1 MADNHSKEVRSINMS
16 HIRSTNSKPEEIVR
30 KYLFAEGFRYR
41 KNVKKLPGCPDIVL
55 PKYKTVIFVNGCFWH
70 KHDCPRFVWPSS
82 NHDYWRPK
90 ILRNVER
97 DNQSRKEL
105 ETLGW
110 KVITVWE
117 CELKKKVFEPLKD
130 INFFMNACTILN
142 GTLAWDVTGTRDC
155 SKCLDI
161 DPEMLYRL
169 ESVSEKIA

>member
-1 MADNHSKEVRSINMS
+1 MNMS

-82 NHDYWRPK
+82 NQDYWRPK

-110 KVITVWE
+110 KVITVCE
-117 CELKKKVFEPLKD
+117 CELKKNVLNETLGKLIAELK
-130 INFFMNACTILN
+130 A
-142 GTLAWDVTGTRDC
+142 
-155 SKCLDI
+155 I
-161 DPEMLYRL
+161 DFSTDNKETT
-169 ESVSEKIA
+169 

>member
-82 NHDYWRPK
+82 NQDYWRPK
-90 ILRNVER
+90 ILGNIER

-117 CELKKKVFEPLKD
+117 CELKKNVLNETLGKLIAELK
-130 INFFMNACTILN
+130 A
-142 GTLAWDVTGTRDC
+142 
-155 SKCLDI
+155 I
-161 DPEMLYRL
+161 DFSTDNKETT
-169 ESVSEKIA
+169 

>member
-82 NHDYWRPK
+82 NQDYWRPK

-117 CELKKKVFEPLKD
+117 CELKKNVLNEALGKLIAELK
-130 INFFMNACTILN
+130 A
-142 GTLAWDVTGTRDC
+142 
-155 SKCLDI
+155 I
-161 DPEMLYRL
+161 DFSTDNKETT
-169 ESVSEKIA
+169 